1 MNSFKVAASKYE
13 ESKAILNS
21 MEKIKSDDSSELLIP
36 ITSSLYVPGII
47 FYSKEKN
54 RRLFTLQD
62 QLCRFFLFLL
72 RCRAR

>member
-36 ITSSLYVPGII
+36 ITSSLYVPGINFKKYT
-47 FYSKEKN
+47 FYFYFPKDIYKIVKV
-54 RRLFTLQD
+54 
-62 QLCRFFLFLL
+62 LL
-72 RCRAR
+72 